1 MTLPELLPPEGD
13 PAPDHAPWQGRFPSI
28 SIGVLGCLAALVAF
42 LQIND
47 SQSESD
53 SLRFQ
58 RLVERVA
65 TRIADIT
72 HRYEYGL
79 RGGRGLFAAAGHV
92 TAREWQL
99 YIASHGLESEFPG
112 ALGFGVVRRVP
123 RVGLRRFEESV
134 RADGLPEFRVD
145 TAGDAPEVLPI
156 TFIEPLERNIY
167 VLGQDIG
174 LRPEARQAAE
184 LAMLS
189 GRPALTSPIRN
200 LRDNEQWGFLYFV
213 PCYAK
218 DAPIETE
225 EQRRAALECWI
236 YAPIV
241 MDRLLSGIATQVEY
255 QVDFDIFDETSED
268 ARTSFYDR
276 NGAREAA
283 TPVQARDDEPGRHFV
298 AYRTLEIGQ
307 RRWRVCVSSLP
318 AFHAGTQGWLGWI
331 VLEGGALAALL
342 LALFVHWLGSQRA
355 RAENL
360 VEQRT
365 RELRLQN
372 QSLEAALVRAD
383 AATKAKSEFLANMS
397 HEIRSPMTAIL
408 GFAQLLHDPH
418 CGPEQRNEYLR
429 TINSNGN
436 HLLSLFDDIL
446 DLSKIEACRMAV
458 ESRACSPV
466 EIVDDVVERFSQR
479 ARTKG
484 IALVVSWPAALPER
498 ILTDPARARQV
509 LENLLG
515 NALKFT
521 EQGEVRI
528 ESSFEES
535 LGQGSFWIC
544 RVQDTGI
551 GMDER
556 QLERV
561 FEPFTQ
567 GDGSATRRFGGSGL
581 GLPISRRLT
590 ELLGGGLTGEG
601 KPGRGCT
608 FTARFATGPLEGVRR
623 MRSEELRAQ
632 RATATQA

>member
-13 PAPDHAPWQGRFPSI
+13 PARDHTPWQGRFPSL

-42 LQIND
+42 LHIND

-79 RGGRGLFAAAGHV
+79 RGGRGLFAAAEHV

-123 RVGLRRFEESV
+123 RMDLRRFEETI

-156 TFIEPLERNIY
+156 TFIEPLERNIA
-167 VLGQDIG
+167 VLGQDVG

-189 GRPALTSPIRN
+189 GRPALTPPIRH
-200 LRDNEQWGFLYFV
+200 LRENEQWGFMYFV

-225 EQRRAALECWI
+225 EQRRNALECWI

-268 ARTSFYDR
+268 ARSSFYDR
-276 NGAREAA
+276 DGAQAGGPSAA
-283 TPVQARDDEPGRHFV
+283 LDDGSGRHFV

-318 AFHAGTQGWLGWI
+318 AFHAGTQSWMGWI

-342 LALFVHWLGSQRA
+342 LALFVHWLGSQRT
-355 RAENL
+355 RAEAL

-372 QSLEAALVRAD
+372 RSLEAALGRAD
-383 AATKAKSEFLANMS
+383 AATKTKSEFLANMS

-408 GFAQLLHDPH
+408 GFAQLLHDPQ
-418 CGPEQRNEYLR
+418 CSAEQRNEYLR

-436 HLLSLFDDIL
+436 HLLSLFNDLL
-446 DLSKIEACRMAV
+446 DLSKIDALRMAV
-458 ESRACSPV
+458 ESRACSPL
-466 EIVDDVVERFSQR
+466 EIVDDVVERFAER

-484 IALVVSWPAALPER
+484 IALVVNWPAALPER

-509 LENLLG
+509 LESLLG

-528 ESSFEES
+528 DSSFEETA
-535 LGQGSFWIC
+535 GQGSFWVC

-551 GMDER
+551 GMDAR
-556 QLERV
+556 QMEQV

-567 GDGSATRRFGGSGL
+567 GDNSATRRFGGSGL

-601 KPGRGCT
+601 KPGQGCT

-623 MRSEELRAQ
+623 MKSDELRAQ
-632 RATATQA
+632 RTRATQV